1 MFIGASVRSAGMIA
15 AVAAQAYNRRKGAR
29 PGGRDA
35 SSGRRNVTIVKAC
48 GLILVLLLAGS
59 ASANESAM
67 KELAPTGQLR
77 VALVF
82 APSMSIFFNVK
93 EADGK
98 PRGVTADLADA
109 LAKKFNMP
117 VENVLFPNSGLAV
130 DALEAGSV
138 DVAFMPVD
146 EERKKRI
153 AFGPSYVLGESTY
166 MTTAASGAKTVE
178 EVDRVG
184 MRVIGIANTTTIR
197 AAERTLK
204 NTKISAVPSVEEAV
218 AMLRDGRADAFALSR
233 DSLPTYVK
241 QIPGSRMT
249 DGAFQQ
255 IGIAIA
261 VARNKPLALAAVT
274 EFMEEAKKNGTVRK
288 ALDKAGYEVPVAP

>member
-1 MFIGASVRSAGMIA
+1 MKALKIG
-15 AVAAQAYNRRKGAR
+15 
-29 PGGRDA
+29 
-35 SSGRRNVTIVKAC
+35 
-48 GLILVLLLAGS
+48 GLMLTLLLGGA
-59 ASANESAM
+59 AANESAM
-67 KELAPTGQLR
+67 KELNPTGKLR

-82 APSMSIFFNVK
+82 APSMSIFFNVRQ
-93 EADGK
+93 ADGK
-98 PRGVTADLADA
+98 PRGVTTDLADA
-109 LAKKFNMP
+109 LGTKFNVP
-117 VENVLFPNSGLAV
+117 VEHVLFPNSGLAT

-153 AFGPSYVLGESTY
+153 AFGPNYVLGESTY
-166 MTTAASGAKTVE
+166 MVTAVTGAKTVE
-178 EVDRVG
+178 DVDRVG

-197 AAERTLK
+197 AAGRTLK
-204 NTKISAVPSVEEAV
+204 HTTITAVPSVEEAV

-241 QIPGSRMT
+241 QIPGSSMV

-261 VARNKPLALAAVT
+261 VAKGKPAALAAVT
-274 EFMEEAKKNGTVRK
+274 GFMDEAKRNGTVRR